1 MCHFKVKVPIETPP
15 GELMNAEH
23 THQNSPKVRYAVRA
37 WLVCLVIF
45 LVWLVMTMSGS
56 PSVRPLAGT
65 DNKAGSEHQPSVDTG
80 YVVSNLPAREALP
93 IPDLPFAN
101 EAEYVLSGY
110 GLQGMYQ
117 NIPGNKAWTLAMPA
131 PKLAAQLVKRGD
143 SPAVITENVS
153 ISWEMESQTVL
164 EEGEGHSRKGK
175 MELVP
180 DGLSFVAD
188 VPVTAMEAD
197 GSLNPYP
204 VLRIVAHQADSGEQ
218 LTASAAV
225 VAISPGFGCALCHAD
240 AEFAVLEAHDRHQR
254 TKLQEQARQSGPVN
268 CRSCHNGIQQEGG
281 KTSAGKGLGFSAAIH
296 GWHTQYLVNADSSAC
311 LACHIGL
318 GRANGK
324 PEAAPRPLFA
334 RDLHI
339 AKGLNCI
346 DCHGS
351 LEDHALALLRAEQE
365 AGQKLATT
373 AMAAITPRA
382 VADAGQ
388 INSRL
393 PWTQL
398 PDCAGCH
405 DFATRP
411 KPGQAS
417 AFNKWTENTDG
428 LFSARAEG
436 TGVLR
441 CPTCHGAPHALYPSN
456 NPLGNNR
463 DNMVPIQYQ
472 SHASPLGAAGNCALC
487 HMQDMDSS
495 AHHDLVTQ

>member
-1 MCHFKVKVPIETPP
+1 
-15 GELMNAEH
+15 MNAEH
-23 THQNSPKVRYAVRA
+23 TPQNSPKIHYAVRA

-45 LVWLVMTMSGS
+45 LVWLVITVSGS
-56 PSVRPLAGT
+56 PPVRPLAEAENNTGR
-65 DNKAGSEHQPSVDTG
+65 ERQPNVDTG
-80 YVVSNLPAREALP
+80 YVVNNFPARESLP
-93 IPDLPFAN
+93 IPDLPFASG
-101 EAEYVLSGY
+101 AEYVLSGY

-117 NIPGNKAWTLAMPA
+117 NVPGNKAWTLAMPA
-131 PKLAAQLVKRGD
+131 PRLAVQLVKRGD
-143 SPAVITENVS
+143 SPAMITENVR

-164 EEGEGHSRKGK
+164 EEGEGLSRKGE
-175 MELVP
+175 MELAKN
-180 DGLSFVAD
+180 GLSFVAR

-204 VLRIVAHQADSGEQ
+204 VLRISAHQADSGEQ
-218 LTASAAV
+218 LAASAAV

-240 AEFAVLEAHDRHQR
+240 AEFAILEAHDRHQG

-268 CRSCHNGIQQEGG
+268 CRDCHNGIQQEGG
-281 KTSAGKGLGFSAAIH
+281 KTSAGTGLGLSAAIH
-296 GWHTQYLVNADSSAC
+296 GWHTQYLGNEASNAC
-311 LACHIGL
+311 LTCHIGL
-318 GRANGK
+318 GRANDK
-324 PEAAPRPLFA
+324 SATAPRPLFA

-339 AKGLNCI
+339 AKGLNCV
-346 DCHGS
+346 DCHGN
-351 LEDHALALLRAEQE
+351 LEDHSLALLRAEQE

-373 AMAAITPRA
+373 AMAAITPRS

-393 PWTQL
+393 PWIQL

-405 DFATRP
+405 DFQTKP

-417 AFNKWTENTDG
+417 AFNKWTENADR
-428 LFSARAEG
+428 LFSARTEG
-436 TGVLR
+436 TGTLR

-463 DNMVPIQYQ
+463 DNLVPVQYQ
-472 SHASPLGAAGNCALC
+472 QHVGTLGAAGNCALC

-495 AHHDLVTQ
+495 AHHDLVGP